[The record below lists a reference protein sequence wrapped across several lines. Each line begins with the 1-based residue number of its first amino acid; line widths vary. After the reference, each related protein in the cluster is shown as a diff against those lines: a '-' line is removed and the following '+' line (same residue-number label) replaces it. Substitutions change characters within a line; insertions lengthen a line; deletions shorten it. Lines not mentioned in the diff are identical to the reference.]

1 MLTHAQYPVHIMNLA
16 SVHDVASHLPRK
28 EGLYNMQSPL
38 LNALRFRANIYVTGP
53 PAFHED
59 DWAKARISSPKQ
71 SSSETPLDLH
81 ISCRT
86 TRCKLPNVDPET
98 GEADRNEP
106 LSTLRSYRIIDEGSK
121 NPCLGMMVTPLG
133 DGVVRV
139 GDYVEVVDTGKH
151 FFIGGEGKSVV
162 G

>member
-1 MLTHAQYPVHIMNLA
+1 
-16 SVHDVASHLPRK
+16 VAANTPRRP
-28 EGLYNMQSPL
+28 SPFEKQFPTI
-38 LNALRFRANIYVTGP
+38 NALRFRANIYITGP

-59 DWAKARISSPKQ
+59 DWTRARISSPPS
-71 SSSETPLDLH
+71 SSSETSLDMYMA
-81 ISCRT
+81 CRT

-98 GEADRNEP
+98 GVADRNEP

-121 NPCLGMMVTPLG
+121 NPCLGMMVVPLAAG
-133 DGVVRV
+133 EVRI
-139 GDYVEVVDTGKH
+139 GDYVEVLETGKH